1 MPFIKIDNKEL
12 EVEKGMTVLEAAKKV
27 GIEIPHYCYH
37 PALKIVASCRMC
49 LVKIHGMPKLVP
61 SCSTT
66 VYSLPPEKKIDGK
79 YDMVVSTTDQEVKD
93 AQASMME
100 FLLLNHPVDCP
111 ECDQAGECYLQDY
124 SYQYG
129 KGFSRFEFEKRV
141 PPRKDL
147 GPHVLL
153 IATRCILCS
162 RCVRF
167 TQEVTGTNEL
177 IVKQRGYKSEIDTFP
192 GLSLNNKL
200 SLNTVDICPV
210 GALVSKDF
218 LHKPRNWRYE
228 KVKSICPGC
237 SVGCHIQIEYL
248 AEKNEIGRIKP
259 LYHPEVNQWWMCD
272 DGRLFYHEYEKIER
286 LQQPQIKADQGH
298 RNVNWQEA
306 LQYALE
312 NLSKFSPNEI
322 AAVGNGFATNEE
334 NYLLKHIFLNGL
346 KAKII
351 GVCDHYIREQ
361 DVIYPRFTIK
371 GEKLPNW
378 QGAVDVLGSENTLSS
393 ILKRIE
399 KGEIK
404 ALYFLGGD
412 PRFELSENEV
422 KTLSKLEFLVVQDI
436 KRSALTTI
444 SHLLLPG
451 SGAYEKEG
459 TFTNYQGRVQRIRAA
474 TMPPGLARSDFDI
487 LRELGQRMGI
497 KIPLHPR
504 GVFAQLSAEIKGYQ
518 GMDYASLS
526 DGGMLKSEAPAKKTK
541 AEVVE

>member
-12 EVEKGMTVLEAAKKV
+12 EVEKGITVLEAAKKV

-49 LVKIHGMPKLVP
+49 LVKVQGIPKLVP

-79 YDMVVSTTDQEVKD
+79 YDMVVSTTDKEVKD
-93 AQASMME
+93 AQESMME

-129 KGFSRFEFEKRV
+129 KGFSRFDFEKRV

-167 TQEVTGTNEL
+167 TQEVSGTNEL

-259 LYHPEVNQWWMCD
+259 LYHPDVNQWWMCD

-286 LQQPQIKADQGH
+286 LHQPQIKNDQGH
-298 RNVNWQEA
+298 RDVNWQEA
-306 LQYALE
+306 LQYAVE

-346 KAKII
+346 KVKTI
-351 GVCDHYIREQ
+351 GICDYYIREQ
-361 DVIYPRFTIK
+361 DVVYPGFTIK

-378 QGAVDVLGSENTLSS
+378 QGAVDVLGSEITLSR
-393 ILKRIE
+393 ILKKIE

-412 PRFELSENEV
+412 PRFKLSENEV

-436 KRSALTTI
+436 KQSALTAI

-451 SGAYEKEG
+451 SGTYEKEG
-459 TFTNYQGRVQRIRAA
+459 TYTNYQGRVQRIRAA
-474 TMPPGLARSDFDI
+474 TMPPGLARRDFDI

-504 GVFAQLSAEIKGYQ
+504 GLFAHLSGDIKGYQ

-526 DGGMLKSEAPAKKTK
+526 DGGMLKSEAPTKKTK
-541 AEVVE
+541 TEVVE

>member
-1 MPFIKIDNKEL
+1 MPFIKIDNHEL
-12 EVEKGMTVLEAAKKV
+12 EVEKGITLLEAAKKV

-49 LVKIHGMPKLVP
+49 LVKVQGMPKLVP

-66 VYSLPPEKKIDGK
+66 VYALPPEKKIDGK

-100 FLLLNHPVDCP
+100 FFLLNHPVDCP

-124 SYQYG
+124 SYHYG

-228 KVKSICPGC
+228 KVKTICPGC
-237 SVGCHIQIEYL
+237 SVGCQIQIEYL

-286 LQQPQIKADQGH
+286 LQQPQIKTEQGY
-298 RNVNWQEA
+298 RQVNWQEA
-306 LQYALE
+306 LRYALKKMGE
-312 NLSKFSPNEI
+312 FSPNEI

-334 NYLLKHIFLNGL
+334 NYLLKQIFLHGF
-346 KAKII
+346 KTKIV
-351 GVCDHYIREQ
+351 GACDHYIREQ
-361 DVIYPRFTIK
+361 DVVYPRFTIK
-371 GEKLPNW
+371 GEKVPNW
-378 QGAVDVLGSENTLSS
+378 QGAVDVLGSEHTLSS
-393 ILKRIE
+393 ILKKIE
-399 KGEIK
+399 KGK
-404 ALYFLGGD
+404 
-412 PRFELSENEV
+412 
-422 KTLSKLEFLVVQDI
+422 
-436 KRSALTTI
+436 
-444 SHLLLPG
+444 
-451 SGAYEKEG
+451 
-459 TFTNYQGRVQRIRAA
+459 
-474 TMPPGLARSDFDI
+474 
-487 LRELGQRMGI
+487 
-497 KIPLHPR
+497 
-504 GVFAQLSAEIKGYQ
+504 
-518 GMDYASLS
+518 
-526 DGGMLKSEAPAKKTK
+526 
-541 AEVVE
+541 

>member
-1 MPFIKIDNKEL
+1 MPFIKIDDHEL
-12 EVEKGMTVLEAAKKV
+12 EVEKGITLLEAAKKI

-49 LVKIHGMPKLVP
+49 LVRVQGMPKLVP

-79 YDMVVSTTDQEVKD
+79 YDMVVWFQDKEVKD
-93 AQASMME
+93 AQESMME

-111 ECDQAGECYLQDY
+111 ECDQAGECFLQDY

-129 KGFSRFEFEKRV
+129 KGYSRFDFEKRV

-147 GPHVLL
+147 GPQVLL

-167 TQEVTGTNEL
+167 TQEITATNEL

-192 GLSLNNKL
+192 GISLNNKL

-228 KVKSICPGC
+228 KVKTICPGC
-237 SVGCHIQIEYL
+237 SVGCNVQVEYITDT
-248 AEKNEIGRIKP
+248 NEIGRIKP
-259 LYHPEVNQWWMCD
+259 VYNPAVNQWWMCD

-286 LQQPQIKADQGH
+286 LQQPQIRSDKNT
-298 RNVNWQEA
+298 RVVNWQEA
-306 LQYALE
+306 FQFTLE
-312 NLSKFSPNEI
+312 NLRKFKPEEI
-322 AAVGNGFATNEE
+322 AVVGNGFATNEE
-334 NYLLKHIFLNGL
+334 NYLLQQIFSEGL
-346 KAKII
+346 KVKNI
-351 GVCDHYIREQ
+351 GVCDRFTQEK
-361 DVIYPRFTIK
+361 DMVYPKFTIK

-378 QGAVDVLGSENTLSS
+378 QGAVDILGSKLPFSK
-393 ILKRIE
+393 ILKKIE

-412 PRFELSENEV
+412 PRFALDEAEL
-422 KTLSKLEFLVVQDI
+422 KILSKLEFLVVQDI
-436 KRSALTTI
+436 KSSPMTQLAQVI
-444 SHLLLPG
+444 LPG
-451 SGAYEKEG
+451 AGAYEKEG
-459 TFTNYQGRVQRIRAA
+459 TFTNYQGRVQRLRPV
-474 TMPPGLARSDFDI
+474 TMPPGSARSDFEI
-487 LRELGQRMGI
+487 LRELAQLLGLSL
-497 KIPLHPR
+497 PLKPKSI
-504 GVFAQLSAEIKGYQ
+504 FAQISTRLAEYQ
-518 GMDYASLS
+518 GMDYLNLTGSGRQRAEKVT
-526 DGGMLKSEAPAKKTK
+526 DGKKSE
-541 AEVVE
+541 VLD